1 MQTAGVICEYNPFH
15 LGHARQLGLI
25 RQQLGQEAAIVCL
38 MSGNYVQRGEP
49 AVFDKC
55 VRARAA
61 VEAGASLVLE
71 LPVTYALR
79 SAEGFAAGGVSI
91 LSRLGCGFLSFGC
104 ESGDGDAIFRA
115 AEASRS
121 SEFEQTLHANI
132 QTGLSYAAARQ
143 RALEALGQ
151 DGQLLTRPNDILA
164 FEYCRAILTQNS
176 PMHPLAVLRP
186 GDYHADTPDAEHPS
200 ATAVRRLLS
209 GSGWRQYV
217 PAACTYENAVPH
229 ALLWGEKAMLARL
242 RGMEQADW
250 ARAAHGSEGLWSKVW
265 KAVQAQP
272 DYERI
277 LEASKSKRYPRTR
290 LQRLLLCAYLGI
302 DAQALLCEAPYV
314 RVLAFDE
321 MGRAVLRQ
329 AKDGRPPA
337 CKRRPDPAGH
347 SVWRAGS
354 AAARRST
361 VCLPRSRSY
370 APNKSRAFTGNE
382 KTARPG
388 GFSRYIS
395 CRPSS
400 ARRSVT
406 SSAYS
411 SWLPTGMP

>member
-1 MQTAGVICEYNPFH
+1 M
-15 LGHARQLGLI
+15 
-25 RQQLGQEAAIVCL
+25 
-38 MSGNYVQRGEP
+38 
-49 AVFDKC
+49 
-55 VRARAA
+55 
-61 VEAGASLVLE
+61 
-71 LPVTYALR
+71 
-79 SAEGFAAGGVSI
+79 
-91 LSRLGCGFLSFGC
+91 
-104 ESGDGDAIFRA
+104 
-115 AEASRS
+115 
-121 SEFEQTLHANI
+121 
-132 QTGLSYAAARQ
+132 
-143 RALEALGQ
+143 
-151 DGQLLTRPNDILA
+151 
-164 FEYCRAILTQNS
+164 
-176 PMHPLAVLRP
+176 
-186 GDYHADTPDAEHPS
+186 
-200 ATAVRRLLS
+200 RRLILS

-242 RGMEQADW
+242 RGMEQADG
-250 ARAAHGSEGLWSKVW
+250 AQAAHGSEGLWSKVW

-329 AKDGRPPA
+329 AKKTGGLPLVNAGQTPPDTA
-337 CKRRPDPAGH
+337 YGALERRC
-347 SVWRAGS
+347 
-354 AAARRST
+354 AALYGLFAAQRSF
-361 VCLPRSRSY
+361 